1 MNQDHPAS
9 APSTAVL
16 PFTATHAPGQW
27 PSDESY
33 LPMMLTDADLAHLK
47 GESLRS
53 IQRKRRSNQLGIPS
67 IKDGRGYL
75 YARADVLKRYGARST

>member
-1 MNQDHPAS
+1 
-9 APSTAVL
+9 
-16 PFTATHAPGQW
+16 
-27 PSDESY
+27 
-33 LPMMLTDADLAHLK
+33 MMLTDADLAHLK